1 MRSSSHGFTL
11 IEIMIVIAI
20 IAAVL
25 AVGSQSLLN
34 TNSQMRSSVRK
45 IATVTRMMR
54 NVSRLSSVTARLVV
68 NMDDEKGHSYWVE
81 STPGATLLKTEEQE
95 KELERL
101 TDIQREDME
110 KKSSFKLETRIM
122 KKPVKLPRGLFFE
135 SVEYTSRSKPVTSGK
150 AFIHFLPSGLAE
162 QAAIHI
168 TDKKTLNWTIE
179 INPLTGKANLY
190 ERKLTLKELEQL

>member
-135 SVEYTSRSKPVTSGK
+135 SVEYTSRSKPVTAGK